1 MGSYMQEKDRERGY
15 YNIRCRQFN
24 FSQVN
29 DHHEF
34 RRNMLFIN
42 MSEVR
47 DWERTVFFIVAIKIK
62 YFCLCDINDFFA
74 KILMN

>member
-1 MGSYMQEKDRERGY
+1 MQEKDRDWGY

-29 DHHEF
+29 AHHEF
-34 RRNMLFIN
+34 RRNMLFIS

-47 DWERTVFFIVAIKIK
+47 D
-62 YFCLCDINDFFA
+62 
-74 KILMN
+74 

>member
-1 MGSYMQEKDRERGY
+1 MQEKDRERGY

-29 DHHEF
+29 DHYEF
-34 RRNMLFIN
+34 RRNMLFIS

-47 DWERTVFFIVAIKIK
+47 DWERTVF
-62 YFCLCDINDFFA
+62 L
-74 KILMN
+74 LSQ

>member
-1 MGSYMQEKDRERGY
+1 MGCYMQEKDRERGY

-29 DHHEF
+29 DHHAF
-34 RRNMLFIN
+34 RRNMLFIS

-47 DWERTVFFIVAIKIK
+47 DWGCTVFFAIIAIKIK
-62 YFCLCDINDFFA
+62 YFCLYDIN
-74 KILMN
+74 

>member
-1 MGSYMQEKDRERGY
+1 MQEKDRERGY

-34 RRNMLFIN
+34 RRNMLFIS

-47 DWERTVFFIVAIKIK
+47 DWEGTVFCHYRNK
-62 YFCLCDINDFFA
+62 N
-74 KILMN
+74 